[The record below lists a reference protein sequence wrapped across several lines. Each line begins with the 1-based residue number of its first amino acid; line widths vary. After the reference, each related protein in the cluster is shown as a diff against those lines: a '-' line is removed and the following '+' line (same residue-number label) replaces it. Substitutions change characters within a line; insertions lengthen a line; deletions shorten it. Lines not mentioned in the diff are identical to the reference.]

1 VDSVCA
7 QKSNENH
14 HVLIVSRDGDYGARF
29 EDEII
34 LNDWL
39 RKELKERVSRKSQIE
54 LTARAAPKWLDE
66 QVSEEDETEE
76 DNFA

>member
-1 VDSVCA
+1 M
-7 QKSNENH
+7 
-14 HVLIVSRDGDYGARF
+14 LIVSRDGDYGARF

-54 LTARAAPKWLDE
+54 LTARAVPKSLDE